1 MRYLQFL
8 LKLELIRHKLSLYGT
23 APELIRARSELIRT
37 LFELIRYPK
46 LSLFGT
52 ILSLYGT

>member
-8 LKLELIRHKLSLYGT
+8 LKLELIRHNLSLYGIVR
-23 APELIRARSELIRT
+23 ELIPAVSELIRT
-37 LFELIRYPK
+37 LFELIRYPQ

-52 ILSLYGT
+52 